1 MGVFISREARNEDP
15 ICISERLL
23 LLVGERFD
31 AGQFLAFKEFK
42 RRAAASGDVSDFVGY
57 SGGVDGGYGIASPYK
72 GKRPPVSGV
81 GGVVGGQG
89 IAAAYDGNRAA
100 VVGDGVGDFES
111 AFGEGRD
118 FEDAHGA
125 VPDDGAGRE

>member
-1 MGVFISREARNEDP
+1 MKIPFVFLSAFY
-15 ICISERLL
+15 L

-31 AGQFLAFKEFK
+31 AGEFLAFKEFK

-57 SGGVDGGYGIASPYK
+57 SGGVDGGYGIAS
-72 GKRPPVSGV
+72 
-81 GGVVGGQG
+81 
-89 IAAAYDGNRAA
+89 AYDGNSAA

-125 VPDDGAGRE
+125 VPDDGAGGGDGLGEFFD